1 MFRWAAIWL
10 GIGFALKWWNERKG
24 TFYAK
29 IKEWSEKMFN
39 LILVVA
45 SFALVWIVFGVLAL
59 TGIKALMVFV
69 FWWLVLIVLKAK

>member
-39 LILVVA
+39 LILVIA

-59 TGIKALMVFV
+59 TTGKAFLALG
-69 FWWLVLIVLKAK
+69 FWWFMLIVLKAK

>member
-59 TGIKALMVFV
+59 TGSKALMVFV

>member
-29 IKEWSEKMFN
+29 IKEWSEKMFDFILAGASFSLIWLVFGPLN
-39 LILVVA
+39 LGWGSALLAFLFWGFVLVV
-45 SFALVWIVFGVLAL
+45 
-59 TGIKALMVFV
+59 
-69 FWWLVLIVLKAK
+69 LKVE